1 MNIKIAIIVPCY
13 NESETITDTVSTL
26 NEILNGHIKS
36 QLITA
41 DSFMLF
47 VDDGS
52 SDATYS
58 ILKQEKTDK
67 VKILK
72 LTENR
77 GHQYALLAGLH
88 YVNDKVDCIISID
101 ADLQDD
107 LAVIEKM
114 ILKYHEGY
122 HIVCGVRIN
131 RDTDSYFKKIT
142 ARCFYKIMQ
151 IFGVKLIKNHADFRM
166 LSNRAINELQKYQ
179 EYNLFLRGIFTKI
192 NLKLTTI
199 DYIQGKRKKGRSKY
213 NLKKM
218 ISLAIHGIT
227 SFSTTPIR
235 LITIMGLII
244 FLICLILSI
253 NVLIVFLTGR
263 SVPGWA
269 SITLPLYFLGG
280 IQILSLGILGE
291 YIAKIYKETK
301 NRPHYHIE
309 EIIE

>member
-1 MNIKIAIIVPCY
+1 MNIKIAIIIPCY
-13 NESETITDTVSTL
+13 NESETITDTIISL
-26 NEILNGHIKS
+26 SEILDNHIKS

-58 ILKQEKTDK
+58 ILKQKKTDK
-67 VKILK
+67 VKLLK
-72 LTENR
+72 LTANR

-88 YVNDKVDCIISID
+88 YVIDKVDCTISID

-107 LAVIEKM
+107 LEVIEKM
-114 ILKYHEGY
+114 ILKYYEGF
-122 HIVCGVRIN
+122 HIVCGVRTN
-131 RDTDSYFKKIT
+131 RDTDSCLKKFT
-142 ARCFYKIMQ
+142 AKCFYKVMHM
-151 IFGVKLIKNHADFRM
+151 FGVNLIKNHADFRM
-166 LSNRAINELQKYQ
+166 LSNKAINELKKYQ

-199 DYIQGKRKKGRSKY
+199 EYIQGRRKKGKSKY
-213 NLKKM
+213 DLKRM

-244 FLICLILSI
+244 FLICLVLSI
-253 NVLIVFLTGR
+253 NVLIVFLTGK

-280 IQILSLGILGE
+280 IQIFSLGILGE

-301 NRPHYHIE
+301 GRPHYHIE